1 MNQSEVQKELELFKK
16 RVIQQAKSNLTKMGK
31 NSTGALHKGL
41 KGDVTVFSTGNFALE
56 FDLGKYGEFQDKGVK
71 GKDHSKVSKNAKIK
85 GQQAPNSEFRFG
97 SGSYGGT
104 WGSFVN
110 SMEKWVKKK
119 NFRLRD
125 EKGRYTKGTTKT
137 LAQIIARNIYYRGLK
152 PSLFFTKPF
161 ENEYK
166 KLSEDLVEAF
176 GLDIDEFLKYTVN
189 GTK

>member
-41 KGDVTVFSTGNFALE
+41 KGDVTVFKTGNFALE
-56 FDLGKYGEFQDKGVK
+56 FDLGKYGEFQDKGVS
-71 GKDHSKVSKNAKIK
+71 GKKKKYNTLFSYKSKMPPSKVFEQWVKNKGIK
-85 GQQAPNSEFRFG
+85 G
-97 SGSYGGT
+97 
-104 WGSFVN
+104 
-110 SMEKWVKKK
+110 
-119 NFRLRD
+119 RD
-125 EKGRYTKGTTKT
+125 KKGRFITTKSLT
-137 LAQIIARNIYYRGLK
+137 FLIARGIFNNGIK

-166 KLSEDLVEAF
+166 KLSDELVTAF

>member
-16 RVIQQAKSNLTKMGK
+16 RVIQQAKSNLTRMGK
-31 NSTGALHKGL
+31 NSSGALHKGL

-56 FDLGKYGEFQDKGVK
+56 FDLGKYGEFQDKGVS
-71 GKDHSKVSKNAKIK
+71 GKKKKYNTPFSYKSKMPPSKVFEQWVKNKGIK
-85 GQQAPNSEFRFG
+85 G
-97 SGSYGGT
+97 
-104 WGSFVN
+104 
-110 SMEKWVKKK
+110 
-119 NFRLRD
+119 RD
-125 EKGRYTKGTTKT
+125 KKGRFITTKSLT
-137 LAQIIARNIYYRGLK
+137 FLIARGIFNNVIK

-166 KLSEDLVEAF
+166 KLSSDLVTAF

>member
-1 MNQSEVQKELELFKK
+1 MNQIEVQKELELFKK

-56 FDLGKYGEFQDKGVK
+56 FDLGKYGEFQDKGVS
-71 GKDHSKVSKNAKIK
+71 GKKKKYNTPFSYKSKMPPSKVFEQWVKNKGIK
-85 GQQAPNSEFRFG
+85 G
-97 SGSYGGT
+97 
-104 WGSFVN
+104 
-110 SMEKWVKKK
+110 
-119 NFRLRD
+119 RD
-125 EKGRYTKGTTKT
+125 KKGRFITTKSLT
-137 LAQIIARNIYYRGLK
+137 FLIARGIFNNGIK

-166 KLSEDLVEAF
+166 KLSSDLVTAF

>member
-1 MNQSEVQKELELFKK
+1 MKQSEVQKELELFKK

-41 KGDVTVFSTGNFALE
+41 NGDVTVFRTGNFALE
-56 FDLGKYGEFQDKGVK
+56 FDLGKYGEFQDKGVS
-71 GKDHSKVSKNAKIK
+71 GKKKKYDTPFSYKSKMPPSKVFEQWVKNKGIK
-85 GQQAPNSEFRFG
+85 G
-97 SGSYGGT
+97 
-104 WGSFVN
+104 
-110 SMEKWVKKK
+110 
-119 NFRLRD
+119 RD
-125 EKGRYTKGTTKT
+125 KKGRFITTKSLT
-137 LAQIIARNIYYRGLK
+137 FLIARGIFNNGIK

-166 KLSEDLVEAF
+166 KLSNDLVEAF

>member
-16 RVIQQAKSNLTKMGK
+16 RVIQQAKSNLTRMGK

-41 KGDVTVFSTGNFALE
+41 KGEVTVFRTGNFALE
-56 FDLGKYGEFQDKGVK
+56 FDLGKYGEFQDKGVS
-71 GKDHSKVSKNAKIK
+71 GKKKKYNTPFSYKTKMPPSKVFEQWVKNKGIK
-85 GQQAPNSEFRFG
+85 G
-97 SGSYGGT
+97 
-104 WGSFVN
+104 
-110 SMEKWVKKK
+110 
-119 NFRLRD
+119 RD
-125 EKGRYTKGTTKT
+125 KKGRFITTKSLT
-137 LAQIIARNIYYRGLK
+137 FLIARGIFNNGIK

-166 KLSEDLVEAF
+166 KLSNDLVEAF

>member
-41 KGDVTVFSTGNFALE
+41 KGDVTVFRTGNFALE
-56 FDLGKYGEFQDKGVK
+56 FDLGKYGEFQDKGVS
-71 GKDHSKVSKNAKIK
+71 GKKKKYNTPFSYKSKMPPSKVFE
-85 GQQAPNSEFRFG
+85 Q
-97 SGSYGGT
+97 
-104 WGSFVN
+104 
-110 SMEKWVKKK
+110 WVKNKGIK
-119 NFRLRD
+119 VRD
-125 EKGRYTKGTTKT
+125 KKGRFITTKSLT
-137 LAQIIARNIYYRGLK
+137 FLIARGIFNNGIK

-166 KLSEDLVEAF
+166 KLSSDLVTAF

>member
-16 RVIQQAKSNLTKMGK
+16 RVIQQAKSNLTRMGK
-31 NSTGALHKGL
+31 NSSGALHKGL

-56 FDLGKYGEFQDKGVK
+56 FDLGKYGEFQDKGVS
-71 GKDHSKVSKNAKIK
+71 GKKKKYNTPFSYKSKMPPSKVFEQWVKRKGIK
-85 GQQAPNSEFRFG
+85 G
-97 SGSYGGT
+97 
-104 WGSFVN
+104 
-110 SMEKWVKKK
+110 
-119 NFRLRD
+119 RD
-125 EKGRYTKGTTKT
+125 KKGRFITTKSLT
-137 LAQIIARNIYYRGLK
+137 FLIARGIFNNGIK

-166 KLSEDLVEAF
+166 KLSGDLVTAF

>member
-41 KGDVTVFSTGNFALE
+41 KGDVTVFRTGNFALE
-56 FDLGKYGEFQDKGVK
+56 FDLGKYGEFQDKGVS
-71 GKDHSKVSKNAKIK
+71 GKKKKYNTPFSYKSKMPPSKVFEQWVKNKGIK
-85 GQQAPNSEFRFG
+85 G
-97 SGSYGGT
+97 
-104 WGSFVN
+104 
-110 SMEKWVKKK
+110 
-119 NFRLRD
+119 RD
-125 EKGRYTKGTTKT
+125 KKGRFITTKSLT
-137 LAQIIARNIYYRGLK
+137 FLIARGIFNNGIK

-166 KLSEDLVEAF
+166 KLSDDLVEAF
-176 GLDIDEFLKYTVN
+176 GLDIDKFLKYTVN

>member
-16 RVIQQAKSNLTKMGK
+16 RVIQQAKSNLTRMGK
-31 NSTGALHKGL
+31 NSSGALHKGL

-56 FDLGKYGEFQDKGVK
+56 FDLGKYGEFQDKGVS
-71 GKDHSKVSKNAKIK
+71 GKKKKYNTPFSYKSKMPPSKVFEQWVKRKGIK
-85 GQQAPNSEFRFG
+85 G
-97 SGSYGGT
+97 
-104 WGSFVN
+104 
-110 SMEKWVKKK
+110 
-119 NFRLRD
+119 RD
-125 EKGRYTKGTTKT
+125 KKGRFITTKSLT
-137 LAQIIARNIYYRGLK
+137 FLIARGVFNNGIK

-166 KLSEDLVEAF
+166 KLSGDLVTAF

>member
-41 KGDVTVFSTGNFALE
+41 KGDVTVFKTGNFALE
-56 FDLGKYGEFQDKGVK
+56 FDLGKYGEFQDKGVS
-71 GKDHSKVSKNAKIK
+71 GKKKKYDTPFSYKTKMPPSKVFEQWVKNKGIK
-85 GQQAPNSEFRFG
+85 G
-97 SGSYGGT
+97 
-104 WGSFVN
+104 
-110 SMEKWVKKK
+110 
-119 NFRLRD
+119 RD
-125 EKGRYTKGTTKT
+125 KKGRFITTKSLT
-137 LAQIIARNIYYRGLK
+137 FLIARGIFNNGIK

-166 KLSEDLVEAF
+166 KLSDDLVTAF

-189 GTK
+189 GNQ

>member
-56 FDLGKYGEFQDKGVK
+56 FDLGKYGEFQDKGVS
-71 GKDHSKVSKNAKIK
+71 GKKKKYNTPFSYKSKMPPSKVFEQWVKNKGIK
-85 GQQAPNSEFRFG
+85 G
-97 SGSYGGT
+97 
-104 WGSFVN
+104 
-110 SMEKWVKKK
+110 
-119 NFRLRD
+119 RD
-125 EKGRYTKGTTKT
+125 KKGRFITTKSLT
-137 LAQIIARNIYYRGLK
+137 FLIARGIFNNGIK

-166 KLSEDLVEAF
+166 KLSDDLVEAF